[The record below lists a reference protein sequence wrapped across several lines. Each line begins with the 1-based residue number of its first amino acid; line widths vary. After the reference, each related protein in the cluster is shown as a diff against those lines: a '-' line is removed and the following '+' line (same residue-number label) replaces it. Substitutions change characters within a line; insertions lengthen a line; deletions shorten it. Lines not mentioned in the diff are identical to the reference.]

1 MDGDGN
7 RETISGIW
15 GVGEYDL
22 EIALHRCG
30 IWKQGYCRWSK
41 AMPSVWFHVCC
52 MNEFLMLNCFMSAR
66 SQVCAVLLWSD
77 WVNMRF
83 SGDGVAVYAMD
94 TFFMGINHY
103 KK

>member
-1 MDGDGN
+1 MAWQVGCFIYDTLLLIKRDGWGWESRD
-7 RETISGIW
+7 IIGIW

-52 MNEFLMLNCFMSAR
+52 MNDISHAKMLHVSEISGVCSSA
-66 SQVCAVLLWSD
+66 
-77 WVNMRF
+77 WV
-83 SGDGVAVYAMD
+83 
-94 TFFMGINHY
+94 
-103 KK
+103 